1 MGVCV
6 CGFSFRSLSWW
17 IVRGYKIKGGQ
28 ICGDYRSLYVKF
40 QKRVEGERTNL
51 ISVTKD
57 VGECDGFVHSKQM
70 EIRLY
75 CGSFLVV
82 QVCSALSSPF
92 ISLLVH
98 TFLWLLCDYSV
109 S

>member
-6 CGFSFRSLSWW
+6 CGFPFRSLSWW
-17 IVRGYKIKGGQ
+17 IVRSYIIKGGRFVEIYQ
-28 ICGDYRSLYVKF
+28 SLYVNF
-40 QKRVEGERTNL
+40 QKRVEMERTNL

-57 VGECDGFVHSKQM
+57 VGECDGFVHSKQI

-82 QVCSALSSPF
+82 QMCSALATF